1 MADVPNNSGKFNLLD
16 RATRLSATAL
26 LGVCLSSVALA
37 NSANTA
43 TANTATATATAQA
56 ASEDDL
62 AAVVVARNG
71 AINDTLR
78 TAGEPLSPLT
88 ESVRDFTDEMS
99 DEGSDNGAV
108 ATAQTPTTSSAPSVT
123 HDKLILNEPVV
134 DAARILSA
142 SEKAHL
148 SDQLRALYND
158 NLAQAALVIIPSTEG
173 MPIFDYAMA
182 VADRWQLGRKDTD
195 EGLLI
200 VVAINDRDL
209 YILTGYGLEGVL
221 PDAALKRII
230 RQDITPAFKNGQY
243 AQGLSAG
250 IASIGERLRADP
262 ETLQRADAAI
272 QEGENFGEES
282 VSLFGLLII
291 GFIFGTFLTSIF
303 GRVLGATIA
312 AGGVG
317 FMGMMAGAGF
327 MVIPIAI
334 VLWLILLFFKGGS
347 GGGRGGRGGRGGG
360 FVVLPTGGGGFGGGG
375 FGSGGF
381 GGGGGGFGGGG
392 AGGSW

>member
-1 MADVPNNSGKFNLLD
+1 MADVPNNSDKFKFSLLD

-26 LGVCLSSVALA
+26 LGVCLSSAATA
-37 NSANTA
+37 NSATVN
-43 TANTATATATAQA
+43 ATAQA

-71 AINDTLR
+71 MINDTLR

-99 DEGSDNGAV
+99 DDATDGAV

-142 SEKAHL
+142 SQKAHL
-148 SDQLRALYND
+148 SDQLRTLYND

-230 RQDITPAFKNGQY
+230 RQDITPAFKSGQY

-250 IASIGERLRADP
+250 IASISERLRADP
-262 ETLQRADAAI
+262 EMLQRADAAI
-272 QEGENFGEES
+272 QEEENFGEES

-327 MVIPIAI
+327 MVVPIAI
-334 VLWLILLFFKGGS
+334 VLWLVLLFFKGGS
-347 GGGRGGRGGRGGG
+347 GGDRGGRGGRGGG
-360 FVVLPTGGGGFGGGG
+360 GFVVLPTGGGG

>member
-1 MADVPNNSGKFNLLD
+1 MANVPNNSDKFKFSLLD
-16 RATRLSATAL
+16 RAVRLSATAL
-26 LGVCLSSVALA
+26 LGVCLSSAATA
-37 NSANTA
+37 NSATV
-43 TANTATATATAQA
+43 TATAQA

-99 DEGSDNGAV
+99 DNATDDGAV
-108 ATAQTPTTSSAPSVT
+108 ATAKTPTTSSAPSVT

-142 SEKAHL
+142 SQKAHL
-148 SDQLRALYND
+148 SDQLRILYND

-221 PDAALKRII
+221 PDAAIKRII
-230 RQDITPAFKNGQY
+230 RQDITPAFKSGQY

-250 IASIGERLRADP
+250 IASISERLRADP
-262 ETLQRADAAI
+262 KTLQRADAAI
-272 QEGENFGEES
+272 QEEENFGEES

-291 GFIFGTFLTSIF
+291 GFIFGTFLTSVF

-327 MVIPIAI
+327 MVVPIAI

-347 GGGRGGRGGRGGG
+347 GGDRGGRGGGG

>member
-1 MADVPNNSGKFNLLD
+1 MANVPNNSDKFKFSLLD
-16 RATRLSATAL
+16 RAVRLSATAL
-26 LGVCLSSVALA
+26 LGVCLSSAATA
-37 NSANTA
+37 NSATV
-43 TANTATATATAQA
+43 TATAQA

-99 DEGSDNGAV
+99 DNATDDGAV
-108 ATAQTPTTSSAPSVT
+108 ATAKTPTTSSAPSVT

-142 SEKAHL
+142 SQKAHL
-148 SDQLRALYND
+148 SDQLRILYND

-221 PDAALKRII
+221 PDAAIKRII
-230 RQDITPAFKNGQY
+230 RQDITPAFKSGQY

-250 IASIGERLRADP
+250 IASISERLRADP
-262 ETLQRADAAI
+262 KTLQRADAAI
-272 QEGENFGEES
+272 QEEENFGEES

-327 MVIPIAI
+327 MVVPIAI

-347 GGGRGGRGGRGGG
+347 GGDRGGRGGGG

>member
-1 MADVPNNSGKFNLLD
+1 MANVPNNSDKFKFSLLD
-16 RATRLSATAL
+16 RAVRLSATAL
-26 LGVCLSSVALA
+26 LGVCLSSAATA
-37 NSANTA
+37 NSATV
-43 TANTATATATAQA
+43 TATAQA

-71 AINDTLR
+71 MINDTLR

-99 DEGSDNGAV
+99 DDATDGAV

-148 SDQLRALYND
+148 SDQLRTLYND

-182 VADRWQLGRKDTD
+182 IADRWQLGRKDTD

-230 RQDITPAFKNGQY
+230 RQDITPAFKSGQY

-250 IASIGERLRADP
+250 IASISERLRADP
-262 ETLQRADAAI
+262 KTLQRADAAI
-272 QEGENFGEES
+272 QEEENFGEES

-327 MVIPIAI
+327 MVVPIAI

-347 GGGRGGRGGRGGG
+347 GGDRGGRGGGG